1 MTVSLKTL
9 IDRSVKR
16 LGDVHPSI
24 KEYTIELLNRCYNE
38 GILVQISSG
47 FRSNT
52 DQAYIYGQ
60 GRPNYIW
67 SGKKYGSSGSIVSN
81 AKPGTSIHK
90 GKSQSPLHIFQAQRQ
105 VGSIREG
112 EV

>member
-38 GILVQISSG
+38 GNLVQISSG

-81 AKPGTSIHK
+81 AKPGTSIHN
-90 GKSQSPLHIFQAQRQ
+90 
-105 VGSIREG
+105 
-112 EV
+112 